1 MKKLS
6 LIILMCAVISFQSL
20 AVETSAKSAILFD
33 ADYGNVLYEKK
44 ADERRPIASTT
55 KIMTAILTLE
65 NAELNDIVT
74 VKPEQVG
81 VEGTSLYLKEGEK
94 ISVKTLLYGLM
105 LRSGNDAAEVLAR
118 HVGGDIDSFVSL
130 MNEKAEKLGM
140 KNTTFKNPHGLPND
154 EHLST
159 ARDMATLTAYA
170 MKNETF
176 REIVSTKNYTAEGKS
191 FTNHNKLLSMSET
204 VDGVKTGYTKA
215 AGRCLVSSAIQDD
228 LRLVAV
234 TLSDPNDWDDH
245 LNLFDFGFNNFHK
258 FKAYARREIVSSVSA
273 AGMDLKVP
281 IIIENEF
288 SAVMGNEV
296 DAKCEIYL
304 PHFCYPPISKGEKI
318 GEVQILNGDEVIAT
332 ADLLAGEDVELPPKV
347 SFFDKIKS
355 LFKN

>member
-1 MKKLS
+1 
-6 LIILMCAVISFQSL
+6 MCAVISFQSL
-20 AVETSAKSAILFD
+20 AIETSAKSAILYD
-33 ADYGNVLYEKK
+33 ADYGNVLYEKN

-65 NAELNDIVT
+65 NAELNDIIT
-74 VKPEQVG
+74 VKAEQVG

-118 HVGGDIDSFVSL
+118 HVGGDIDSFVFL

-154 EHLST
+154 EHQST
-159 ARDMATLTAYA
+159 ARDMAILTAYA
-170 MKNETF
+170 MKNDIF
-176 REIVSTKNYTAEGKS
+176 REIVSTKNYTAEGRS

-258 FKAYARREIVSSVSA
+258 FKAYARREIVSSVSI
-273 AGMDLKVP
+273 AGMNLKVP
-281 IIIENEF
+281 VIIENEF
-288 SAVMGNEV
+288 STVMKNDV

-318 GEVQILNGDEVIAT
+318 GEARILNGDEVIAT
-332 ADLLAGEDVELPPKV
+332 ADLLAGEDVGIPPKV
-347 SFFDKIKS
+347 SFFEKIKS